1 MTCSQIKRFFLWFNV
16 KTVNPQL
23 FVVFR
28 EYLNETP
35 RNPTIMIK
43 HSFMFISLLM
53 TYFTVSC
60 QSTDNIKPKIIP
72 EIKSSNGWK
81 FLEHVSD
88 EFNNNDLDKTKWDF
102 PQTWSTDWLWG
113 DVSKGN
119 VQLNNGLLKLK
130 MEYLD
135 TEEKKQN
142 EMLGAYSWKTRYHSM
157 PKMMFTTVS
166 DEQYSG
172 KKSLRISL
180 QRQTQKASG
189 EIKQRLYLKPGVY
202 NLSFRVKNPSK
213 WINNKVIL
221 QEAGGDEKPHI
232 FISQKI
238 SHNPEWVEMI
248 FSDLEVSADSKILE
262 LRFFGEGSGG
272 DRVYLDD
279 IKFNAVGSS
288 VNLIKNPGFEE
299 LGERKTHYR
308 SGGIVSKHEYPGTTY
323 VEARIKG
330 ASLHMG
336 VCPAFWGSAGT
347 LKEHREIDYVE
358 MQQVPNVKENEYVFF
373 MGWSETFYK
382 EKPLY
387 FPPALD
393 RVSVD
398 VGADVRD
405 DFHVYGSLITEKMA
419 YFYFDG
425 KLVGT
430 SDVVDG
436 KAYHSHNYHMFL
448 SLGLRPPY
456 RKTKNNKYPKIT
468 GKGFPTEMHVDY
480 VRVWEHQGLHYE
492 GQEAPEL
499 TPRNDALIN
508 IKGH

>member
-1 MTCSQIKRFFLWFNV
+1 
-16 KTVNPQL
+16 
-23 FVVFR
+23 
-28 EYLNETP
+28 
-35 RNPTIMIK
+35 MIK
-43 HSFMFISLLM
+43 QLSMFISLFMVSL
-53 TYFTVSC
+53 TISC
-60 QSTDNIKPKIIP
+60 QKMNDVEETISPKI
-72 EIKSSNGWK
+72 KSNNDWV
-81 FLEHVSD
+81 FLEQVSD
-88 EFNNNDLDKTKWDF
+88 EFNEEHLDTEKWDF

-119 VQLNNGLLKLK
+119 VQLDKGLLKLK

-135 TEEKKQN
+135 TEEKKKH
-142 EMLGAYSWKTRYHSM
+142 EMLGAYSWKTKFHSM

-180 QRQTQKASG
+180 QRQTQRALG
-189 EIKQRLYLKPGVY
+189 ELKQRIYLNPGVY

-213 WINNKVIL
+213 WISNKVIL
-221 QEAGGDEKPHI
+221 QGAGGGDKPHVL
-232 FISQKI
+232 ISEKI
-238 SHNPEWVEMI
+238 AHNPEWVEMS
-248 FSDLEVSADSKILE
+248 FSNLEVSADSNILE

-272 DRVYLDD
+272 DRIYLDD

-288 VNLIKNPGFEE
+288 ENLIKNPGFEE
-299 LGERKTHYR
+299 LGERQTHYR

-382 EKPLY
+382 EKPRY

-398 VGADVRD
+398 VGTDVRD
-405 DFHVYGSLITEKMA
+405 GFHVYGSLITEKMA

-456 RKTKNNKYPKIT
+456 RRTKNNKDPKIT
-468 GKGFPTEMHVDY
+468 GEGFPTEMHVDY
-480 VRVWEHQGLHYE
+480 VRVWENKGMTHE
-492 GQEAPEL
+492 GQEAPKL
-499 TPRNDALIN
+499 SPSNDALV
-508 IKGH
+508 KVRGH